1 MKFIFCKQI
10 SNFSYK
16 FIPLILV
23 DYVNKKSESE
33 RWKKGETWKLPKR
46 GGSMVQGQACIC
58 VCVCGGGGGEGRGWL
73 QLNLFSFS
81 SRFINF
87 MFRDYFTFAKL
98 CYAFEKIL
106 FFSATIILCK
116 KVTWVCLKM
125 NLLISHKLRYPICKG
140 VYNIKNWFLIYV
152 K

>member
-1 MKFIFCKQI
+1 M
-10 SNFSYK
+10 S
-16 FIPLILV
+16 
-23 DYVNKKSESE
+23 
-33 RWKKGETWKLPKR
+33 
-46 GGSMVQGQACIC
+46 AC
-58 VCVCGGGGGEGRGWL
+58 VFVGGGGEGEGAGWL

-116 KVTWVCLKM
+116 KVT
-125 NLLISHKLRYPICKG
+125 
-140 VYNIKNWFLIYV
+140 
-152 K
+152 